1 VFCSTLIE
9 LASLSIFVLYRGFA
23 ELNVASIALTIVA
36 LTIFASNIRRVRV
49 PHTNLVLSSRGFL
62 IPLLMS
68 ASFIALDRPNIAAI
82 LFSLSATT
90 LISSVNTLI
99 HRKGTAVDTVSVSA
113 TAIGSTLIYSRI
125 DPRSFSA
132 APLAGVLGVALGS
145 DIIPYLT
152 LLRYLLQERFQKGRS
167 LVIGGAEE
175 NDAIHVVFIV
185 TALAYMLS
193 YTFSSPL

>member
-1 VFCSTLIE
+1 MLSRSTFIE
-9 LASLSIFVLYRGFA
+9 LASLSIFVLYRSFI
-23 ELNVASIALTIVA
+23 ELNITSVALVIAA
-36 LTIFASNIRRVRV
+36 LTIFASNIRRIRV
-49 PHTNLVLSSRGFL
+49 PYTNLVLSSRGFL

-68 ASFIALDRPNIAAI
+68 ASFIALDRPSIAAI
-82 LFSLSATT
+82 LFSVSTTT

-99 HRKGTAVDTVSVSA
+99 HQEGTAVDTISVSA
-113 TAIGSTLIYSRI
+113 TAIGSTLIYSRV
-125 DPRSFSA
+125 DLKNFSA

-152 LLRYLLQERFQKGRS
+152 LLRYMLQGRFQKGRS

-185 TALAYMLS
+185 TALAYIIS
-193 YTFSSPL
+193 FFCKSR